1 MQLMVASY
9 AKSGRWS
16 VRILILRDTTCRTN
30 PDNRGYEAFCLM
42 AFFII
47 HLLGVCDATNNSV
60 Y

>member
-1 MQLMVASY
+1 M
-9 AKSGRWS
+9 SGLAIWF
-16 VRILILRDTTCRTN
+16 VCDTKCRRY

-47 HLLGVCDATNNSV
+47 HLLGVCDATNDSV